1 MENQGT
7 DAEVR
12 SDMDGK
18 LENDYS
24 CKIIEVMV
32 MLCQKC
38 AKTFEECV
46 TEFNSFTARSS
57 NHQG

>member
-1 MENQGT
+1 MG
-7 DAEVR
+7 
-12 SDMDGK
+12 GK

-32 MLCQKC
+32 MLCQKR

-46 TEFNSFTARSS
+46 
-57 NHQG
+57 